1 MKTIVI
7 ATGGFDPVHRGHIE
21 YFQEAAT
28 YGELIIG
35 LNSDEWLINKKGKYF
50 MDWEER
56 KIIIEEFRSVSRVI
70 GFEDDEIGS
79 ACGAIRKLVDEYPD
93 AKIYFTNG

>member
-1 MKTIVI
+1 
-7 ATGGFDPVHRGHIE
+7 
-21 YFQEAAT
+21 
-28 YGELIIG
+28 
-35 LNSDEWLINKKGKYF
+35 